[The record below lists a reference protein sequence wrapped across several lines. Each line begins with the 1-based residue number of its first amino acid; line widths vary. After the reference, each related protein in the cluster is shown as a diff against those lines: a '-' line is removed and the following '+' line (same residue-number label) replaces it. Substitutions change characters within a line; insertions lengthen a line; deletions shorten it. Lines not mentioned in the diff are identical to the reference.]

1 MQARPLESSSGFV
14 FFYFPTFC
22 TINQIWFLI
31 KEEDDTTI
39 LKILNNNV
47 VVTLNEKGKEI
58 VAMGCGI
65 AFHRKV
71 GDQVD
76 AKSVEKVFTLADRSV
91 SSKFQ
96 EMLADIPMAHMLLSE
111 RVIDYAKIRLG
122 KKLNDSI
129 YVTLPD
135 HISTAIARYK
145 EGIVLK
151 NPLLWDIKRFYRDEF
166 DVGLKANQ
174 IVLEETGVRF
184 AEDEAAFITLHIVNS
199 QLNEQMENVYD
210 ITQIMQEICNIVKS
224 SFAIEFDETSLNYY
238 RFINHVKFFAQRLL
252 NGVRYEDE
260 DNDLLDVIKFKHKK
274 AFDCALRIKQMILE
288 KYHYDFGSEELL
300 YLTVHIAR
308 ITKK

>member
-1 MQARPLESSSGFV
+1 MKVQ
-14 FFYFPTFC
+14 
-22 TINQIWFLI
+22 
-31 KEEDDTTI
+31 
-39 LKILNNNV
+39 KILNNNV
-47 VVTLNEKGKEI
+47 IVTLNEKGKEI
-58 VAMGCGI
+58 VAMGRGI
-65 AFHRKV
+65 AFRKKT
-71 GDQVD
+71 GDEIDPQQID
-76 AKSVEKVFTLADRSV
+76 KVYTLSDQGI

-96 EMLADIPMAHMLLSE
+96 TMLADIPMEHMLLSE

-145 EGIVLK
+145 DGIVLK

-174 IVLEETGVRF
+174 IVLEETGVEFRQ
-184 AEDEAAFITLHIVNS
+184 DEAAFITLHFVNA
-199 QLNEQMENVYD
+199 QLNEQMENVHD
-210 ITQIMQEICNIVKS
+210 ITQIMQDICAIVKEY
-224 SFAIEFDETSLNYY
+224 FKMDFDESSLNYY

-252 NGVRYEDE
+252 NGVYYDDD

-274 AFDCALRIKQMILE
+274 SFNCAERIKQMILE
-288 KYHYDFGSEELL
+288 KYNYDFGNEELL

-308 ITKK
+308 IIK